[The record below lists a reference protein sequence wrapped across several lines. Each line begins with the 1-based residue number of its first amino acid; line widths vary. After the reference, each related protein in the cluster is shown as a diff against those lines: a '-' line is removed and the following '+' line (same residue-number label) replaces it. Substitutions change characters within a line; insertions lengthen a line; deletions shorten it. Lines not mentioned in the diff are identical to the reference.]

1 VLAVD
6 IRTVD
11 IFDDAALAEWHASTE
26 STMRHDQNDP
36 VYWSLGEFCL
46 SLRDENVPRRTILL
60 VTEDGGTVL
69 GTGWLELPTRENL
82 TLCDIDIQV
91 SPDRRREGIGTALFR
106 RLRDAAVAEGRTSV
120 IAGIVGPY
128 EGTPAPP
135 GVPFAESLGLS
146 FRNEEVRRRLQLPI
160 PTELLHRLLE
170 STGAHRNGYR
180 LENWEGA
187 CPEEYAEQY
196 AALIPLLSTE
206 APIGDL
212 DFEPEQYDVKR
223 LRDGEALSAAQGR
236 RVFTT
241 IALAPDGG
249 IVGHTQLV
257 VPSSEHDPRQAYQ
270 WGTLVLREHRGHR
283 LGLALKARNHLAAQ
297 EAIPGLDRSMNTWNA
312 RQNSWMISVNE
323 QLGYRPVA
331 TFLEYQGDLKV

>member
-1 VLAVD
+1 VLAVE

-11 IFDDAALAEWHASTE
+11 ILDDAALAEWHASTE
-26 STMRHDQNDP
+26 STLRHDQTDP
-36 VYWSLGEFCL
+36 VYWSFGEFCL
-46 SLRDENVPRRTILL
+46 SLRDKKAPRRHVLL
-60 VTEDGGTVL
+60 VAEDGGVVV
-69 GTGWLELPTRENL
+69 GTGWVEMTTRDNL
-82 TLCDIDIQV
+82 ALCDMDVQV
-91 SPDRRREGIGTALFR
+91 SPNRRREGIGTALFR
-106 RLRDAAVAEGRTSV
+106 RLRDEAVADGRTSA
-120 IAGIVGPY
+120 ITGIVGPY
-128 EGTPAPP
+128 EGAPVPP

-160 PTELLHRLLE
+160 PAELLDRLLE
-170 STGAHRNGYR
+170 STVAHRNGYR
-180 LENWEGA
+180 LESWEGP

-206 APIGDL
+206 APVGDL
-212 DFEPEQYDVKR
+212 EFEPEEYDVKR

-257 VPSSEHDPRQAYQ
+257 VPSAEHDPRHAYQ
-270 WGTLVLREHRGHR
+270 WATLVLREHRGHR
-283 LGLALKARNHLAAQ
+283 LGLALKARNHQAAQ

-331 TFLEYQGDLKV
+331 SFLEYQGDLKV

>member
-1 VLAVD
+1 
-6 IRTVD
+6 
-11 IFDDAALAEWHASTE
+11 
-26 STMRHDQNDP
+26 MRHDQTDP
-36 VYWSLGEFCL
+36 VHWSLGEFCL
-46 SLRDENVPRRTILL
+46 SLRDDNAPRRTILL
-60 VTEDGGTVL
+60 VAEGDGSVV
-69 GTGWLELPTRENL
+69 GTGWLQLPTRENL
-82 TLCDIDIQV
+82 TLCDIDVQV
-91 SPDRRREGIGTALFR
+91 RPDRRRAGIGTALFR
-106 RLRDAAVAEGRTSV
+106 RLRDEAVGAGRTSV

-128 EGTPAPP
+128 DGTSALP

-160 PTELLHRLLE
+160 PTELLDRLLE
-170 STGAHRNGYR
+170 ATREHRNGYR
-180 LENWEGA
+180 LETWEGA

-206 APIGDL
+206 APVGDL
-212 DFEPEQYDVKR
+212 EFEPEQYDVKR

-241 IALAPDGG
+241 IALAADGG

-257 VPSSEHDPRQAYQ
+257 VPSAEHDPGQAYQ
-270 WGTLVLREHRGHR
+270 WATLVLREHRGHR
-283 LGLALKARNHLAAQ
+283 LGLALKARNHQAVQ

-312 RQNSWMISVNE
+312 RQNSWMISINE

-331 TFLEYQGDLKV
+331 TYLEYQGDLKS

>member
-1 VLAVD
+1 VE

-11 IFDDAALAEWHASTE
+11 IFDDAALAKWHASTE
-26 STMRHDQNDP
+26 STMRHDQDDP

-46 SLRDENVPRRTILL
+46 SLRDPNMPRLATLL
-60 VTEDGGTVL
+60 VAEAEGDVV
-69 GTGWLELPTRENL
+69 GTGWLAMPTRENL
-82 TLCDIDIQV
+82 TLCEIDVHV
-91 SPDRRREGIGTALFR
+91 SPDRRRAGIGTALFR
-106 RLRDAAVAEGRTSV
+106 RLRDEAVAHGRTSV

-128 EGTPAPP
+128 EATPVPP

-160 PTELLHRLLE
+160 ETELLDRLIE
-170 STGAHRNGYR
+170 STRTHWTGYR
-180 LENWEGA
+180 LKTWEGA

-196 AALIPLLSTE
+196 AAMIPLLSTE
-206 APIGDL
+206 APVGDL
-212 DFEPEQYDVKR
+212 EFEPEQYDVKR

-249 IVGHTQLV
+249 IVGHTELV
-257 VPSSEHDPRQAYQ
+257 VSSPEHDPRQAYQ
-270 WGTLVLREHRGHR
+270 WATLVLREHRGHR
-283 LGLALKARNHLAAQ
+283 LGLALKARNHQAAQ
-297 EAIPGLDRSMNTWNA
+297 EAIPGLDRSINTWNA
-312 RQNSWMISVNE
+312 RQNPWMISVNE

-331 TFLEYQGDLKV
+331 CFLEYQGDLKV